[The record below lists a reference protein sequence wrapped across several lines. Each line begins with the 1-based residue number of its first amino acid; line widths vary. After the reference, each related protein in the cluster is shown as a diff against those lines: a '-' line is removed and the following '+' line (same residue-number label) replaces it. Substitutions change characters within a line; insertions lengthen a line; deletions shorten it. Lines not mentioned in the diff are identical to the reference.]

1 MTKRQQHEALSFL
14 HANEFTT
21 TLLADFT
28 HQPPNKVDLK
38 FTSAREK
45 LAKCITDL
53 GGQAAIQ
60 AGGAYGEETG
70 KQGMLR
76 SDLEEEIAD
85 INATAI
91 SIAEETENPAM
102 MERFRIPHGVS
113 DSKLAASA
121 RAMAAAIRE
130 LSLNDEFEAHGHPA
144 DTATDLEDMADEFDG
159 SEGDQGTAL
168 STRTGT
174 TASIPETLRSGKAA
188 VKTLNAIFRRIY
200 KRNIQVLT
208 AWKTASHVQRAPR
221 PAKTPTPVVNPA

>member
-1 MTKRQQHEALSFL
+1 MTKKQQQEALSFL
-14 HANEFTT
+14 HASEFTT

-45 LAKCITDL
+45 LANCVTDL
-53 GGQAAIQ
+53 GGKAATQ
-60 AGGAYGEETG
+60 AGGAFGEETE

-76 SDLEEEIAD
+76 SDLEEEISD
-85 INATAI
+85 INATAS

-113 DSKLAASA
+113 DPKLAASA

-130 LSLNDEFEAHGHPA
+130 LSLNGEFEAHGHPA
-144 DTATDLEDMADEFDG
+144 DTATDLEEMAGEFEG
-159 SEGDQGTAL
+159 SEGEQGTVL

-174 TASIPETLRSGKAA
+174 TASIPATLHRVAGFQGLPL
-188 VKTLNAIFRRIY
+188 LNPHEP
-200 KRNIQVLT
+200 LDE
-208 AWKTASHVQRAPR
+208 R
-221 PAKTPTPVVNPA
+221 P